1 MRRPMTAVI
10 ARAMLET
17 SVVSATVF
25 VGLTIQHT
33 DGCLYL
39 GGVMRN
45 AALIPI
51 RGPGEVRE
59 QNEEYECFDDSSA
72 HARHFTVLSLVFQS
86 RDPYKRH
93 QDRESGGS

>member
-10 ARAMLET
+10 ARAMLEA

-25 VGLTIQHT
+25 VGLTIQRA

-45 AALIPI
+45 ATLIPI

-59 QNEEYECFDDSSA
+59 
-72 HARHFTVLSLVFQS
+72 
-86 RDPYKRH
+86 
-93 QDRESGGS
+93 